1 MYQEGVV
8 LPVIL
13 AGLGEAVVVKTVEIL
28 DAGDSGTV
36 TFFTVDV
43 CHLVVAEVK
52 ADGGVVEG
60 LTW

>member
-1 MYQEGVV
+1 M

-13 AGLGEAVVVKTVEIL
+13 AGLGEAVVVEAVEIL

-36 TFFTVDV
+36 TFFMVDV
-43 CHLVVAEVK
+43 CHTVVAEVK
-52 ADGGVVEG
+52 ADGGAVEG

>member
-1 MYQEGVV
+1 M

-13 AGLGEAVVVKTVEIL
+13 AGLGEAVVEAVEIL

-36 TFFTVDV
+36 TFFMVDV
-43 CHLVVAEVK
+43 CHTVVAEVK
-52 ADGGVVEG
+52 ADGGAVEG